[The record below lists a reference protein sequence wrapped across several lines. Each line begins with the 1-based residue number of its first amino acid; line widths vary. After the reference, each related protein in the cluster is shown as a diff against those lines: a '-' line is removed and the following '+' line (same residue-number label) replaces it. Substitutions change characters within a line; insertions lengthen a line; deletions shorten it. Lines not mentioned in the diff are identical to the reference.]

1 VLYTANDICRGVIL
15 STVNETLNET
25 RQFPIE
31 QFILSTFDIQGSI
44 NQTQY
49 AMLNVRS
56 ETLQVDSV
64 LELLRNNLLE
74 LEQGQQNGSIPNFTI
89 PDAFSFNATEETDP
103 TLNYIDEGLVTAI
116 DRMSSLREQVLSIYL
131 SLTTQSSINIEPIIQ
146 RIDDIQNSF
155 QGQLESMTQVIDGTV
170 DQINSVRSTV
180 TTVDNIRMWALLAIL
195 GANFLL
201 LCFFYLFFFAKE
213 NKLLKIPLISIA
225 VFVVIFFLITAVY
238 FVMWKANKDI
248 CEKAEP
254 YLQKS
259 SVQDSLKQ
267 LLMTDATAVVRAG
280 YNMTENADM
289 EPSGNTTVQSPIDKV
304 FGSVLS
310 DPLPLLYCSHE
321 TTIMQ
326 LYNLDLLDIFGL
338 ADILNMT
345 MSSGIRSFSE
355 RMNEQTDIADA
366 LVQLNE
372 LQSGL
377 EAMHGILDVYTSNST
392 QVMALVANVT
402 IQVSDLSQYGYNET
416 EHNEV
421 MSDINAV
428 TVTYDLFYDIYN
440 VSSLDANDATFSG
453 LTPEERDNLQQNRD
467 NAVLMTQYRMNVE
480 AEIQPTLDLLNNIT
494 GNLQMLLGHF
504 QNINGSLQTMMN
516 MKNVIVTQLTEMQAE
531 MMANLQLIYL
541 ALEGVIDNVH
551 NKTNRLEFGRCAWL
565 GAFWAG
571 GDPDNNGT
579 PSLHAQFCEA
589 FSIHLTLSTWAL
601 FLLSLAMVVTWAL
614 MLIFRNRLKKPKTPP
629 VLGAHVHVN
638 PFMRPS
644 SSAGQIAAST
654 VWGHGGWGPA
664 NPFYSAGAS
673 EYVNPTYAVKMTV
686 ISADNSAAQSGKS
699 PDDESDKKTPRDPQ
713 P

>member
-1 VLYTANDICRGVIL
+1 
-15 STVNETLNET
+15 
-25 RQFPIE
+25 
-31 QFILSTFDIQGSI
+31 
-44 NQTQY
+44 
-49 AMLNVRS
+49 
-56 ETLQVDSV
+56 
-64 LELLRNNLLE
+64 
-74 LEQGQQNGSIPNFTI
+74 
-89 PDAFSFNATEETDP
+89 
-103 TLNYIDEGLVTAI
+103 
-116 DRMSSLREQVLSIYL
+116 
-131 SLTTQSSINIEPIIQ
+131 
-146 RIDDIQNSF
+146 
-155 QGQLESMTQVIDGTV
+155 
-170 DQINSVRSTV
+170 
-180 TTVDNIRMWALLAIL
+180 MWALLAIL

-504 QNINGSLQTMMN
+504 QNINGSLQ
-516 MKNVIVTQLTEMQAE
+516 
-531 MMANLQLIYL
+531 
-541 ALEGVIDNVH
+541 
-551 NKTNRLEFGRCAWL
+551 
-565 GAFWAG
+565 
-571 GDPDNNGT
+571 
-579 PSLHAQFCEA
+579 
-589 FSIHLTLSTWAL
+589 ST
-601 FLLSLAMVVTWAL
+601 
-614 MLIFRNRLKKPKTPP
+614 
-629 VLGAHVHVN
+629 
-638 PFMRPS
+638 
-644 SSAGQIAAST
+644 
-654 VWGHGGWGPA
+654 
-664 NPFYSAGAS
+664 
-673 EYVNPTYAVKMTV
+673 
-686 ISADNSAAQSGKS
+686 
-699 PDDESDKKTPRDPQ
+699 
-713 P
+713 